1 MRTSQAD
8 GAKGMVIRMNANKKR
23 TQTARGRGRRQ
34 QGAWGLTC
42 AVLMTAILLG
52 CASCTRDEILHD
64 PKDTGTSAGTM
75 ADTRPSGGG
84 TGGIPGTGKPLDP
97 DAGTVNPN
105 GDAGDP
111 PAAPDSGN
119 TTKGFRAKFM
129 H

>member
-1 MRTSQAD
+1 
-8 GAKGMVIRMNANKKR
+8 MNARKHTKQSAHKGSTPRR
-23 TQTARGRGRRQ
+23 T
-34 QGAWGLTC
+34 AWGMTC

-64 PKDTGTSAGTM
+64 PKDTANGTTAGTM
-75 ADTRPSGGG
+75 ADTRPSGGTNGG
-84 TGGIPGTGKPLDP
+84 TPGTGKPLDP

-111 PAAPDSGN
+111 PAASD
-119 TTKGFRAKFM
+119 KGDAAGKSFRSRFM

>member
-1 MRTSQAD
+1 
-8 GAKGMVIRMNANKKR
+8 MNANKQKK
-23 TQTARGRGRRQ
+23 QTVQGRRGRRNT
-34 QGAWGLTC
+34 AWGMTC

-64 PKDTGTSAGTM
+64 PKDTAGGTTAGTM
-75 ADTRPSGGG
+75 ADTKPSGGVPG
-84 TGGIPGTGKPLDP
+84 TGGALDP

-111 PAAPDSGN
+111 PAATD
-119 TTKGFRAKFM
+119 KGDKGRSFRERYM